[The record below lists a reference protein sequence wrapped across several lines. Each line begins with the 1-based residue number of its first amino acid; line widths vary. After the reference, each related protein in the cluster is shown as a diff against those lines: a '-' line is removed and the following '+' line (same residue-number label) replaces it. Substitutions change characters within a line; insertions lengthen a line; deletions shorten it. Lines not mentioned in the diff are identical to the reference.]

1 MSHHSHNE
9 VHTIGYGVF
18 IFVWLGLV
26 VLTGLTVVISGV
38 HIPKVPVLVALLVAA
53 AKSSLVVNYF
63 MHIKYEARLFKVVLL
78 MGIVT
83 VTIFIGLTFF
93 DVLYR

>member
-1 MSHHSHNE
+1 MSHHSSNE
-9 VHTIGYGVF
+9 VHPIGYGIF

-26 VLTGLTVVISGV
+26 VLTGLTVVISGI
-38 HIPKVPVLVALLVAA
+38 HIPKLAVLVALLVAA
-53 AKSSLVVNYF
+53 TKSSLVVNYF
-63 MHIKYEARLFKVVLL
+63 MHIKYEARIFKIILL

-83 VTIFIGLTFF
+83 VTVFIGLTFF